1 VAFVGTWIAQ
11 RIGNLSSAAIVGL
24 LLLMSLVFNI
34 SQLPYQIWF
43 KMVNLFVIATA
54 LVVGIGL
61 AIRHKTAGSAKAN

>member
-1 VAFVGTWIAQ
+1 
-11 RIGNLSSAAIVGL
+11 
-24 LLLMSLVFNI
+24 MSLVFNI

-43 KMVNLFVIATA
+43 KMVNLFVIPTA